1 MQIPAT
7 FMDLPAPNL
16 NAGAPQSIP
25 ESHII
30 DSKGPAEAQLPQPDV
45 QMDEH
50 SSADWEISAQAQL
63 EANLMTSAET
73 PTSSRTRPARRTTQP
88 AGPGVESAIIT
99 IKPKAVRKTKAPTKR
114 KRLIR
119 PINIVCTGCYR
130 GNSPS
135 NNFIVLCDGCD
146 RPWHQKCHTPNID
159 NEVVQ
164 IMDMDWFCNKCTPNK
179 TRQPKAKMPPKKPQ
193 PAPKKTMSPPKV
205 SGNKYTGDERRA
217 YLSSLSHDA
226 LVDLLLNISN
236 DWPLVPI
243 FPPNIQTLSSSTA
256 NQPSISAGV
265 VQAQAPATQSTGPL
279 THLASPAMR
288 TPARISYAESSDSE
302 FLTDGESDAHSPP
315 HSPVISRAASQHE
328 NDYDSEDYRAYPE
341 AGQGFVV
348 PMTVEDLDIM
358 AEDDY
363 YPTFSHSIR
372 GSGKAQEPT
381 LGSIQR

>member
-146 RPWHQKCHTPNID
+146 RPWHQKCHI
-159 NEVVQ
+159 
-164 IMDMDWFCNKCTPNK
+164 
-179 TRQPKAKMPPKKPQ
+179 
-193 PAPKKTMSPPKV
+193 

-302 FLTDGESDAHSPP
+302 FLTDGESEAHSPP

-348 PMTVEDLDIM
+348 PMTAEDLDIM

-372 GSGKAQEPT
+372 RSGKAQEPT